1 MRTRIAELRWK
12 EVIGMGDGSR
22 FGFVE
27 DLEVDVESG
36 RVRSLVLPGR
46 RRLFGLL
53 GREEDRYIPWESVRR
68 FGEDTI
74 LVEHAPPIPPPPP
87 GTAISRV
94 PVRTN
99 SPDFFT

>member
-22 FGFVE
+22 FGYVE
-27 DLEVDVESG
+27 DLEV
-36 RVRSLVLPGR
+36 RALVVPGR

-68 FGEDTI
+68 FGEDAI
-74 LVEHAPPIPPPPP
+74 LVEHAPQPRPPRR
-87 GTAISRV
+87 GR
-94 PVRTN
+94 R
-99 SPDFFT
+99 